1 MKTRKNPFSLV
12 EMLVVCAILG
22 VLGSMIIGSFEKAR
36 DMAGRVTCLNNI
48 KNISVM
54 SELYR
59 KNNKVMPYSSTWL
72 TDFSFAAP
80 YNSNTYNVFNCNG
93 DTDGV
98 ECKDTA
104 GLNGKTSYYFV
115 PARATMI
122 KNWQDA
128 IDNGMSTKNIAQI
141 SDMTTAAIYDKSPSH
156 HKGYVNIVYLMS
168 EESDK
173 AGVGTTLGGDNDE
186 LYVLDSNGILNL
198 TDAVATS
205 DTSTSTTVDT
215 TTGTSTSTTTETVVS
230 TNAATG
236 TTTTITTVWTSTT
249 PLGSV
254 GINPS
259 NSDNNIFTITTPD
272 GSITFIRDNN
282 IEDYMSGSAQ
292 QVTIKVK
299 GNGNVLTLG
308 LDPITGEPV
317 TMTLLNN
324 ETYSI
329 TGKEGTFDYTLTA
342 GNGNGQWTINIT
354 NGDSNG
360 LVVATIDS
368 VSTAVGTEVGGS
380 ATNGSSP
387 STINPT
393 TSTSTTTETVK
404 GGGKKK

>member
-1 MKTRKNPFSLV
+1 MKTRKNSFSMV
-12 EMLVVCAILG
+12 EMLVVITIIG
-22 VLGSMIIGSFEKAR
+22 VLGSMIIGSIDKAR

-54 SELYR
+54 TELYR

-80 YNSNTYNVFNCNG
+80 YNSNSYEVFNCNG

-98 ECKDTA
+98 SCTDA
-104 GLNGKTSYYFV
+104 SGLNGKTSYYFT

-173 AGVGTTLGGDNDE
+173 AGVGTTIGQLDD
-186 LYVLDSNGILNL
+186 LYVLDSNNLLNL
-198 TDAVATS
+198 TDAVASTS
-205 DTSTSTTVDT
+205 TDTSTSVDT
-215 TTGTSTSTTTETVVS
+215 ASGTVTTSTVETLVS

-236 TTTTITTVWTSTT
+236 TTTTITTIWTTTT

-259 NSDNNIFTITTPD
+259 NSDNNIFTIVTPD

-282 IEDYMSGSAQ
+282 IDDYMSGSAK

-308 LDPITGEPV
+308 LDEKGNPI
-317 TMTLLNN
+317 TMTLVNN

-342 GNGNGQWTINIT
+342 GNGNGQWVINIT
-354 NGDSNG
+354 NGASNG
-360 LVVATIDS
+360 LVVATVES
-368 VSTAVGTEVGGS
+368 VSTAVGTTVGGS
-380 ATNGSSP
+380 ATNGS
-387 STINPT
+387 NPT
-393 TSTSTTTETVK
+393 TLTPTTTTTTTTTVK
-404 GGGKKK
+404 GNGGKK